1 MNFSNKCSVF
11 FTHKILLSAF
21 SSWAGRLLSFSK
33 NSVTKRSFH
42 LLGISGK
49 QKNSGFCFQ
58 DCVSLLQHLVDIRD
72 PRYGKSVHSLCIKT
86 GFYTDVFVQ
95 NNIMRFYA
103 NHGDLVNAHLLF
115 EEIPEPNLVSCTSL
129 ISSYVHDG
137 QYDNGL
143 RMFSLMCR
151 SGFRPNE
158 FGFSVALKACRIM
171 QEFVFGMVIHGQIL
185 KCGFESC
192 SFCSSSILGIYV
204 EWGDVEHAHKFFHG
218 IPLGERSEASWNT
231 LIDSYVQMSDPNE
244 ALNLFREMMHSGV
257 SPNGFTYGIIIKLCA
272 NELNPELGRSIHAQT
287 VKVGFEGDVIVGGAL
302 VDVYAKLGLLDDA
315 CQMFWNLEE
324 KDNMVWCALLA
335 GFHHVGDT
343 AKGLN
348 YYFMFLSEE
357 MMQVGHMPSQSTVS
371 YILRALANH
380 RMLKQGRAL
389 HAYIFTSVSD
399 SDCKMCTG
407 NALIEMYAKCGA
419 VDNAKM
425 VFKAMTVPNEF
436 SWTTIMS
443 GFCQLGQFEEVL
455 RLFRD
460 MLSSLSAKP
469 SQFTVLI
476 AVQACMKLEP
486 LDGGKQ
492 VHSYVIK
499 VGFDSHPF
507 VESSLVSMYS
517 AFKNEIQNA
526 FLVFSFMKERD
537 LVSWC
542 AMITACVQNGYY
554 EEALKHFSEFRI
566 APNFSVDESILSSC
580 LSACAGLAAIEMG
593 KWFHACVIKTG
604 FESHLHVASSIID
617 MYSKCGSI
625 KEACQLFNKTEDQN
639 LVTWTAMLSGY
650 AHNGLG
656 RESVEL
662 FSRMK
667 EAGLKPDSIT
677 FVGVLTACSHA
688 GLVEEGWQFFNSMT
702 SDYGLEVNINHYA
715 CMVDLLGRAQQVEA
729 AKALIEKAP
738 FHLKSKHLLWKTL
751 LGACNRHGNIEIGN
765 RIAQMLVELKT
776 NEPSTYVLLSNIY
789 ASASM
794 WDNSVEVRSK
804 MKAEN
809 VYKQPGSSWIQVA
822 G

>member
-348 YYFMFLSEE
+348 YYFMFLSE
-357 MMQVGHMPSQSTVS
+357 
-371 YILRALANH
+371 
-380 RMLKQGRAL
+380 
-389 HAYIFTSVSD
+389 
-399 SDCKMCTG
+399 G

>member
-1 MNFSNKCSVF
+1 M
-11 FTHKILLSAF
+11 
-21 SSWAGRLLSFSK
+21 
-33 NSVTKRSFH
+33 
-42 LLGISGK
+42 
-49 QKNSGFCFQ
+49 
-58 DCVSLLQHLVDIRD
+58 HLVDIRD

-348 YYFMFLSEE
+348 YYFMFLSEGNKPDPFTFANLFSLCSNLDAWGTGIQMHCSLLKYGFIIDSFLGSSLINMYGNLGMVFDAYNCFLEIGYKNEICYSAIINILVLNSNDETALALFSE

-566 APNFSVDESILSSC
+566 APNFSVDESILTKQC
-580 LSACAGLAAIEMG
+580 ILALYNLAYLWGWIAI
-593 KWFHACVIKTG
+593 
-604 FESHLHVASSIID
+604 L
-617 MYSKCGSI
+617 
-625 KEACQLFNKTEDQN
+625 
-639 LVTWTAMLSGY
+639 Y
-650 AHNGLG
+650 A
-656 RESVEL
+656 
-662 FSRMK
+662 
-667 EAGLKPDSIT
+667 
-677 FVGVLTACSHA
+677 
-688 GLVEEGWQFFNSMT
+688 
-702 SDYGLEVNINHYA
+702 
-715 CMVDLLGRAQQVEA
+715 VDLLDV
-729 AKALIEKAP
+729 
-738 FHLKSKHLLWKTL
+738 
-751 LGACNRHGNIEIGN
+751 C
-765 RIAQMLVELKT
+765 
-776 NEPSTYVLLSNIY
+776 
-789 ASASM
+789 
-794 WDNSVEVRSK
+794 
-804 MKAEN
+804 
-809 VYKQPGSSWIQVA
+809 
-822 G
+822 